1 MPRPIYKL
9 ASQLKFGE
17 SLSLPKKYENYSIR
31 TRFSPDIRKWGSYTW
46 KSSPFQNVTRISKF
60 SGDPMSRSIAT
71 GGPRATRKPGYV
83 SFRMVSKNS
92 DPNSWIHPG
101 FRRHD
106 IMERA
111 VENYERIV
119 PDILNKVLGA

>member
-1 MPRPIYKL
+1 
-9 ASQLKFGE
+9 
-17 SLSLPKKYENYSIR
+17 
-31 TRFSPDIRKWGSYTW
+31 
-46 KSSPFQNVTRISKF
+46 
-60 SGDPMSRSIAT
+60 
-71 GGPRATRKPGYV
+71 V